1 MNKHINA
8 IPLFSTALEYFDRK
22 TGGAWR
28 LRSCLTS
35 MAVWAGNGH
44 LYALQSGDPDR
55 ITKSMITMATLRT
68 WMHEVRNDG
77 FVLDLTS
84 SAVAKTLGL
93 DKHVDAHAEASR
105 IARDKCIRSRSATKF
120 VVYYKEAMNQLDE
133 TRRRRLESV
142 EQITE
147 LLASNGF
154 EITPD
159 VADHLRTFYAIID
172 NGLYLSDS
180 ELYDD
185 AAVERQADQLAE
197 CLANVLT
204 SAFEVCEAEY
214 SGAIT
219 EAKIAK
225 LTGFRYGIRMG
236 MEQVGINLSQLAKRK
251 QALDALIDA
260 QAATLDAEI
269 QTLDEQIAAAQAQV
283 APNAAKPHVTTVKSA
298 TNLTRAQE
306 AAHAAEA
313 IRLANEAAAYARAE
327 AKVAEFE
334 ASEAKKRKAA
344 MAKANRERKAQAA
357 ASVKSFDALPT
368 LMVS

>member
-8 IPLFSTALEYFDRK
+8 IPLFSTAIEYFDRK

-55 ITKSMITMATLRT
+55 IAKSMITMATLRT

-77 FVLDLTS
+77 FALDFTS
-84 SAVAKTLGL
+84 AAVAKTLGL

-120 VVYYKEAMNQLDE
+120 VIYYKEAMQQLDE

-147 LLASNGF
+147 LLASSYF
-154 EITPD
+154 QLTED
-159 VADHLRTFYAIID
+159 VADHLRTFYTITTDGIM
-172 NGLYLSDS
+172 GVVCDS

-204 SAFEVCEAEY
+204 SASEVCEAEY

-225 LTGFRYGIRMG
+225 LTGFRNGIRMG
-236 MEQVGINLSQLAKRK
+236 MEQVGINLDQLAKRK
-251 QALDALIDA
+251 HALDALIDA
-260 QAATLDAEI
+260 QTATLDAEVK
-269 QTLDEQIAAAQAQV
+269 TLDEQIAAAQAQV
-283 APNAAKPHVTTVKSA
+283 APDAASPKVTTVKG
-298 TNLTRAQE
+298 
-306 AAHAAEA
+306 AAHLAKEQALLDAQNAAEQT
-313 IRLANEAAAYARAE
+313 RLAR
-327 AKVAEFE
+327 VAEFE
-334 ASEAKKRKAA
+334 AAEAKKRKAA
-344 MAKANRERKAQAA
+344 MAKTNRERKAQAA
-357 ASVKSFDALPT
+357 ASVKDFSQLDA

>member
-1 MNKHINA
+1 MNKHVNA

-55 ITKSMITMATLRT
+55 IAKSMITMATLRT

-77 FVLDLTS
+77 FALDFTS
-84 SAVAKTLGL
+84 TAVAKTLGL
-93 DKHVDAHAEASR
+93 DRHVDAHVEASR

-120 VVYYKEAMNQLDE
+120 VQYYKEAMSQLDE

-147 LLASNGF
+147 LLASSYF
-154 EITPD
+154 QLTED
-159 VADHLRTFYAIID
+159 VADHLRTFYTITTDGIM
-172 NGLYLSDS
+172 GVVCDS

-204 SAFEVCEAEY
+204 SASEVCEAEY

-225 LTGFRYGIRMG
+225 LTGFRNGIRMG

-260 QAATLDAEI
+260 QAATLDAEVK
-269 QTLDEQIAAAQAQV
+269 TLDEQIAAAQAQV
-283 APNAAKPHVTTVKSA
+283 APDAASPKVTTVKGA
-298 TNLTRAQE
+298 THLAKEQALLDAQN
-306 AAHAAEA
+306 AAEQT
-313 IRLANEAAAYARAE
+313 RL

-334 ASEAKKRKAA
+334 AAEAKKRKAA

>member
-8 IPLFSTALEYFDRK
+8 IPLFSTAIEYFDRK

-35 MAVWAGNGH
+35 MAVWAGNSH

-55 ITKSMITMATLRT
+55 IAKSMITMATLRT

-77 FVLDLTS
+77 FALDFTS
-84 SAVAKTLGL
+84 TAVAKTLGL
-93 DKHVDAHAEASR
+93 EKHIDAHAEASR

-120 VVYYKEAMNQLDE
+120 VQYYKEAMSQLDE

-147 LLASNGF
+147 LIASSGF

-159 VADHLRTFYAIID
+159 VADHLRTFYTITTDGIM
-172 NGLYLSDS
+172 GVVCDS

-204 SAFEVCEAEY
+204 SASEVCEAEY

-225 LTGFRYGIRMG
+225 LTGFRNGIRMG

-260 QAATLDAEI
+260 QAATLDAEV

-283 APNAAKPHVTTVKSA
+283 APDAASPKVTTVKG
-298 TNLTRAQE
+298 
-306 AAHAAEA
+306 AAHLAKEQALLDAQNAAEQT
-313 IRLANEAAAYARAE
+313 RL

-334 ASEAKKRKAA
+334 AAEAKKRKAA
-344 MAKANRERKAQAA
+344 MAKANREAKARAA
-357 ASVKSFDALPT
+357 ATSVKDFSQLDT

>member
-1 MNKHINA
+1 MNKHVNA

-44 LYALQSGDPDR
+44 LYALQSGDPDS
-55 ITKSMITMATLRT
+55 IAKSMIQLATLRT
-68 WMHEVRNDG
+68 WMHSVREDG
-77 FVLDLTS
+77 FVLDFTS
-84 SAVAKTLGL
+84 TAVAKTLGL

-120 VVYYKEAMNQLDE
+120 VQYYKEAMNQLDE

-147 LLASNGF
+147 LLASSYF
-154 EITPD
+154 QLTED
-159 VADHLRTFYAIID
+159 VADHLRTFYTITTDGIM
-172 NGLYLSDS
+172 GVVCDS

-204 SAFEVCEAEY
+204 SASEVCEAEY

-225 LTGFRYGIRMG
+225 LTGFRNGIRMG

-260 QAATLDAEI
+260 QAATLDAEVK
-269 QTLDEQIAAAQAQV
+269 TLDEQIAAAQAQV
-283 APNAAKPHVTTVKSA
+283 APDAASPKVTTVKGA
-298 TNLTRAQE
+298 THLAKEQALLDAQN
-306 AAHAAEA
+306 AAEQA
-313 IRLANEAAAYARAE
+313 RL

-334 ASEAKKRKAA
+334 AAEAKKRKAA
-344 MAKANRERKAQAA
+344 MAKANREAKARAA
-357 ASVKSFDALPT
+357 ATSVKDFSQLDT

>member
-8 IPLFSTALEYFDRK
+8 VPLFSTALEYFDRK

-35 MAVWAGNGH
+35 MAVWAGNSH

-55 ITKSMITMATLRT
+55 IAKSMITMATLRT

-77 FVLDLTS
+77 FALDFTS
-84 SAVAKTLGL
+84 AAVAKTLGL
-93 DKHVDAHAEASR
+93 DKHVDAHVEASR

-120 VVYYKEAMNQLDE
+120 VIYYKEAMQQLDE

-147 LLASNGF
+147 LLASSGF

-180 ELYDD
+180 ELCDD
-185 AAVERQADQLAE
+185 ATVERQADQLAE

-204 SAFEVCEAEY
+204 SASEVCEAEY

-225 LTGFRYGIRMG
+225 LTGFRNGIRMG

-260 QAATLDAEI
+260 QAATLDAEVK
-269 QTLDEQIAAAQAQV
+269 TLDEQIAAAQAQV
-283 APNAAKPHVTTVKSA
+283 APDTASPKVTTVKGA
-298 TNLTRAQE
+298 THLAKEQALLDAQN
-306 AAHAAEA
+306 AAEQT
-313 IRLANEAAAYARAE
+313 RL

-334 ASEAKKRKAA
+334 AAEAKKRKAA
-344 MAKANRERKAQAA
+344 MAKANREAKTRAA
-357 ASVKSFDALPT
+357 ATSVKDFSQLDT

>member
-1 MNKHINA
+1 MNKHVNA

-55 ITKSMITMATLRT
+55 IAKSMITMATLCT

-77 FVLDLTS
+77 FALDFTS
-84 SAVAKTLGL
+84 AAVAKTLGL
-93 DKHVDAHAEASR
+93 DRHVDAHAEASR

-120 VVYYKEAMNQLDE
+120 VQYYKEAMSQLDE

-180 ELYDD
+180 ELYND

-204 SAFEVCEAEY
+204 SASEVCEAEY

-225 LTGFRYGIRMG
+225 LTGFRNGIRMG
-236 MEQVGINLSQLAKRK
+236 MEQVGINLGQLAKRK

-260 QAATLDAEI
+260 QAATLDAEV

-283 APNAAKPHVTTVKSA
+283 APDAASPKVTTVKG
-298 TNLTRAQE
+298 
-306 AAHAAEA
+306 AAHLAKEQALLDAQNAAEQT
-313 IRLANEAAAYARAE
+313 RL

-334 ASEAKKRKAA
+334 AAEAKKRKAA

>member
-8 IPLFSTALEYFDRK
+8 IPLFSTAIEYFDRK

-55 ITKSMITMATLRT
+55 IAKSMITMATLRT

-77 FVLDLTS
+77 FALDFTS
-84 SAVAKTLGL
+84 AAVAKTLGL
-93 DKHVDAHAEASR
+93 EKHVDAHAEASR

-120 VVYYKEAMNQLDE
+120 VQYYKEAMSQLDE

-147 LLASNGF
+147 LLSSSDF
-154 EITPD
+154 HLTED
-159 VADHLRTFYAIID
+159 VADHLHTFYYATGIQSQH
-172 NGLYLSDS
+172 LSVNDRD
-180 ELYDD
+180 LYDD

-204 SAFEVCEAEY
+204 SASEVCEAEY

-225 LTGFRYGIRMG
+225 LTGFRNGIRMG
-236 MEQVGINLSQLAKRK
+236 MEQVGINLDQLAKRK
-251 QALDALIDA
+251 HALDALIDA
-260 QAATLDAEI
+260 QAATLDAEVK
-269 QTLDEQIAAAQAQV
+269 TLDEQIAAAQAQV
-283 APNAAKPHVTTVKSA
+283 APDAASPKVTTVKG
-298 TNLTRAQE
+298 
-306 AAHAAEA
+306 AAHLAKEQALLDAQNAAEQA
-313 IRLANEAAAYARAE
+313 RL

-334 ASEAKKRKAA
+334 AAEAKKRKAA
-344 MAKANRERKAQAA
+344 MAKANREAKARAA
-357 ASVKSFDALPT
+357 ATSVKDFSQLDT

>member
-35 MAVWAGNGH
+35 MAVWAGNSH
-44 LYALQSGDPDR
+44 LYALQSGDPDH
-55 ITKSMITMATLRT
+55 IAKSMITMATLRT

-77 FVLDLTS
+77 FALDFTS
-84 SAVAKTLGL
+84 TAVAKTLGL
-93 DKHVDAHAEASR
+93 DKHIDAHAEASR

-120 VVYYKEAMNQLDE
+120 VQYYKEAMNQLDE

-185 AAVERQADQLAE
+185 AAAERQADQLAE

-204 SAFEVCEAEY
+204 SASEVCEAEY

-225 LTGFRYGIRMG
+225 LTGFRNGIRMG

-260 QAATLDAEI
+260 QAATLDAEVK
-269 QTLDEQIAAAQAQV
+269 TLDEQIAAAQAQV
-283 APNAAKPHVTTVKSA
+283 APDAASPKVTTIKGATHLAKEQALLDAQNAAEQT
-298 TNLTRAQE
+298 
-306 AAHAAEA
+306 
-313 IRLANEAAAYARAE
+313 RLA
-327 AKVAEFE
+327 KLAEFE
-334 ASEAKKRKAA
+334 AAEAKKRKAA
-344 MAKANRERKAQAA
+344 MAKANREAKARAA
-357 ASVKSFDALPT
+357 ATSVKDFSQLDA

>member
-35 MAVWAGNGH
+35 MTVWAGNGH

-55 ITKSMITMATLRT
+55 IAKSMITMATLRT

-77 FVLDLTS
+77 FALDFTS

-120 VVYYKEAMNQLDE
+120 VLYYKEAMQQLDE
-133 TRRRRLESV
+133 TRRRREESV

-147 LLASNGF
+147 LLASSGF

-159 VADHLRTFYAIID
+159 VADHLLTFYAIID
-172 NGLYLSDS
+172 NDLYLSDS

-204 SAFEVCEAEY
+204 SASEVCEAEY

-225 LTGFRYGIRMG
+225 LTGFRNGIRMG

-260 QAATLDAEI
+260 QAATLDAEVK
-269 QTLDEQIAAAQAQV
+269 TLDEQIAAAQAQV
-283 APNAAKPHVTTVKSA
+283 APDAASPKVTTVKG
-298 TNLTRAQE
+298 
-306 AAHAAEA
+306 AAHLAKEQALLDAQNAAEQA
-313 IRLANEAAAYARAE
+313 RL

-334 ASEAKKRKAA
+334 AAEDKKRKAA

>member
-1 MNKHINA
+1 MNKHVNA

-35 MAVWAGNGH
+35 MAVWAGNSH

-55 ITKSMITMATLRT
+55 IAKSMITMATLRT

-77 FVLDLTS
+77 FILDLTS
-84 SAVAKTLGL
+84 TAVAKTLGL

-120 VVYYKEAMNQLDE
+120 VQYYKEAMNQLDE

-204 SAFEVCEAEY
+204 SASEVCEAEY

-225 LTGFRYGIRMG
+225 LTGFRNGIRMG
-236 MEQVGINLSQLAKRK
+236 MEQVGINLNQLAKRK

-260 QAATLDAEI
+260 QAATLDAEVK
-269 QTLDEQIAAAQAQV
+269 TLDEQIAAAQAQV
-283 APNAAKPHVTTVKSA
+283 APDAASPKVTTVKGA
-298 TNLTRAQE
+298 THLAKEQALLDAQN
-306 AAHAAEA
+306 AAEQT
-313 IRLANEAAAYARAE
+313 RL

-334 ASEAKKRKAA
+334 AAEAKKRKAA

>member
-1 MNKHINA
+1 MNKHVNA

-44 LYALQSGDPDR
+44 LYALQSGDPDS
-55 ITKSMITMATLRT
+55 IAKSMIQLATLRT
-68 WMHEVRNDG
+68 WMHSVREDG
-77 FVLDLTS
+77 FVLDFTS
-84 SAVAKTLGL
+84 TAVAKTLGL
-93 DKHVDAHAEASR
+93 DKHVDAHVEASR

-120 VVYYKEAMNQLDE
+120 VQYYKNAMNQLDE
-133 TRRRRLESV
+133 TRRRREESV

-147 LLASNGF
+147 LLATSWF
-154 EITPD
+154 SLTAD
-159 VADHLRTFYAIID
+159 VADYFGTMCGLPVDHFDGLAHISDAI
-172 NGLYLSDS
+172 
-180 ELYDD
+180 LYDD

-204 SAFEVCEAEY
+204 SASEVCEAEY

-225 LTGFRYGIRMG
+225 LTGFRNGIRMG
-236 MEQVGINLSQLAKRK
+236 MEQVGINLNQLAKRK
-251 QALDALIDA
+251 HALDALIDA
-260 QAATLDAEI
+260 QAATLDAEV

-283 APNAAKPHVTTVKSA
+283 APDAASPKVTTVKG
-298 TNLTRAQE
+298 
-306 AAHAAEA
+306 AAHLAKEQALLDAQNAAEQT
-313 IRLANEAAAYARAE
+313 RL

-334 ASEAKKRKAA
+334 AAEAKKRKAA

>member
-1 MNKHINA
+1 MNKHVNA

-35 MAVWAGNGH
+35 MAVWTGNGH
-44 LYALQSGDPDR
+44 LYALQSGDPDS
-55 ITKSMITMATLRT
+55 IAKSMIQLATLRT
-68 WMHEVRNDG
+68 WMHSVREDG
-77 FVLDLTS
+77 FVLDFTS
-84 SAVAKTLGL
+84 TAVAKTLGL

-120 VVYYKEAMNQLDE
+120 VQYYKEAMNQLDE

-204 SAFEVCEAEY
+204 SASEVCEAEY

-219 EAKIAK
+219 ETKIAK
-225 LTGFRYGIRMG
+225 LTGFRNGIRMG

-260 QAATLDAEI
+260 QAATLDAEVK
-269 QTLDEQIAAAQAQV
+269 TLDEQIAAAQAQV
-283 APNAAKPHVTTVKSA
+283 APDAASPKVTTVKGA
-298 TNLTRAQE
+298 THLAKEQALLDAQN
-306 AAHAAEA
+306 AAEQT
-313 IRLANEAAAYARAE
+313 RL

-334 ASEAKKRKAA
+334 AAEAKKRKAA

>member
-8 IPLFSTALEYFDRK
+8 VPLFSTALEYFDRK

-35 MAVWAGNGH
+35 MAVWAGNSH

-55 ITKSMITMATLRT
+55 IAKSMITMATLRT

-77 FVLDLTS
+77 FALDFTS
-84 SAVAKTLGL
+84 TAVAKTLGL
-93 DKHVDAHAEASR
+93 DRHVDAHVEASR

-120 VVYYKEAMNQLDE
+120 VIYYKEAMQQLDE

-147 LLASNGF
+147 LLASSGF

-204 SAFEVCEAEY
+204 SASEVCEAEY

-225 LTGFRYGIRMG
+225 LTGFRNGIRMG

-260 QAATLDAEI
+260 QAATLDAEVK
-269 QTLDEQIAAAQAQV
+269 TLDEQIAAAQAQV
-283 APNAAKPHVTTVKSA
+283 APDAASPKVTTVKGA
-298 TNLTRAQE
+298 THLAKEQALLDAQN
-306 AAHAAEA
+306 AAEQT
-313 IRLANEAAAYARAE
+313 RL

-334 ASEAKKRKAA
+334 AAEAKKRKAA
-344 MAKANRERKAQAA
+344 MAKANREAKARAA
-357 ASVKSFDALPT
+357 ATSVKDFSQLDT

>member
-1 MNKHINA
+1 MNKHVNA

-44 LYALQSGDPDR
+44 LYALQSGDPDS
-55 ITKSMITMATLRT
+55 IAKSMIQLATLRT
-68 WMHEVRNDG
+68 WMHSVREDG
-77 FVLDLTS
+77 FVLDFTS
-84 SAVAKTLGL
+84 TAVAKTLGL
-93 DKHVDAHAEASR
+93 DKHVDAHVEASR

-120 VVYYKEAMNQLDE
+120 VQYYKEAMNQLDE

-147 LLASNGF
+147 LLASSYF
-154 EITPD
+154 QLTED
-159 VADHLRTFYAIID
+159 VADHLRTFYTITTDGIM
-172 NGLYLSDS
+172 GVVCDS

-204 SAFEVCEAEY
+204 SASEVCEAEY

-225 LTGFRYGIRMG
+225 LTGFRNGIRMG

-260 QAATLDAEI
+260 QAATLDAEVK
-269 QTLDEQIAAAQAQV
+269 TLDEQIAAAQAQV
-283 APNAAKPHVTTVKSA
+283 APDAASPKVTTVKGA
-298 TNLTRAQE
+298 THLAKEQALLDAQN
-306 AAHAAEA
+306 AAEQT
-313 IRLANEAAAYARAE
+313 RL

-334 ASEAKKRKAA
+334 AAEAKKRKAA

>member
-1 MNKHINA
+1 MNKHVNA

-55 ITKSMITMATLRT
+55 IAKSMITMATLRT
-68 WMHEVRNDG
+68 WMHSVREDG
-77 FVLDLTS
+77 FALDFTS
-84 SAVAKTLGL
+84 AAVAKTLGL
-93 DKHVDAHAEASR
+93 EKHVDAHAEASR
-105 IARDKCIRSRSATKF
+105 IARDKCIRSRSAAKF
-120 VVYYKEAMNQLDE
+120 IVYYKEAMNQLDE

-147 LLASNGF
+147 LLASSGF
-154 EITPD
+154 QLTED
-159 VADHLRTFYAIID
+159 VADHLRTFYAVTD
-172 NGLYLSDS
+172 YDTLYLADAD
-180 ELYDD
+180 LYDD

-204 SAFEVCEAEY
+204 SASEVCEAEY

-225 LTGFRYGIRMG
+225 LTGFRNGIRMG

-269 QTLDEQIAAAQAQV
+269 QTLDEQIAAAQQQV
-283 APNAAKPHVTTVKSA
+283 APDATSPKVTTVKGA
-298 TNLTRAQE
+298 THLAKEQALLDTQN
-306 AAHAAEA
+306 AAEQT
-313 IRLANEAAAYARAE
+313 RL

-334 ASEAKKRKAA
+334 AAEAKKRKAA

>member
-35 MAVWAGNGH
+35 MAVWTGNSH

-55 ITKSMITMATLRT
+55 ISKSMIQLATLRT
-68 WMHEVRNDG
+68 WMRNVREDG
-77 FVLDLTS
+77 FALDFTS

-93 DKHVDAHAEASR
+93 DKHVDAHTKASR

-133 TRRRRLESV
+133 TRRRREESV

-147 LLASNGF
+147 LLASSGF

-159 VADHLRTFYAIID
+159 VADHLPTFYAITD
-172 NGLYLSDS
+172 NGIYLSDS

-185 AAVERQADQLAE
+185 ATVERQADQLAE

-204 SAFEVCEAEY
+204 SASEVCEAEY

-219 EAKIAK
+219 ESKIAK
-225 LTGFRYGIRMG
+225 LTGFRKGIRMG

-283 APNAAKPHVTTVKSA
+283 APAAASPKVTTVKGA
-298 TNLTRAQE
+298 VHLAKEQALLDAQN
-306 AAHAAEA
+306 AAEQA
-313 IRLANEAAAYARAE
+313 RL

-334 ASEAKKRKAA
+334 AAEAKKRKAA
-344 MAKANRERKAQAA
+344 MAKANRERKAQEAQQPPA
-357 ASVKSFDALPT
+357 
-368 LMVS
+368 

>member
-1 MNKHINA
+1 MNKHVNA

-44 LYALQSGDPDR
+44 LYALQSGDPDS
-55 ITKSMITMATLRT
+55 IAKSMIQLATLRT

-77 FVLDLTS
+77 FALDFTS

-147 LLASNGF
+147 LLASSYF
-154 EITPD
+154 QLTED
-159 VADHLRTFYAIID
+159 VADHLRTFYTITTDGIM
-172 NGLYLSDS
+172 GVVCDS

-204 SAFEVCEAEY
+204 SASEVCEAEY

-225 LTGFRYGIRMG
+225 LTGFRNGIRMG

-260 QAATLDAEI
+260 QAATLDAEVK
-269 QTLDEQIAAAQAQV
+269 TLDEQIAAAQAQV
-283 APNAAKPHVTTVKSA
+283 APDAASPKVTTVKG
-298 TNLTRAQE
+298 
-306 AAHAAEA
+306 AAHLAKEQALLDAQNAAEQT
-313 IRLANEAAAYARAE
+313 RL

-334 ASEAKKRKAA
+334 AAEAKKRKAA

>member
-8 IPLFSTALEYFDRK
+8 IPLFSTALEHFDRK

-28 LRSCLTS
+28 LRSCLTN

-55 ITKSMITMATLRT
+55 ISKSMIIMATLRT
-68 WMHEVRNDG
+68 WMHEVRKDG
-77 FVLDLTS
+77 FALDFTS

-93 DKHVDAHAEASR
+93 DKHVDSHVEATR

-120 VVYYKEAMNQLDE
+120 VEYYKEALSQLDE

-147 LLASNGF
+147 LLASNSF
-154 EITPD
+154 ELTPD
-159 VADHLRTFYAIID
+159 VADHLRTFSAISD
-172 NGLYLSDS
+172 NDLYLSDS

-185 AAVERQADQLAE
+185 ASVERQGDQLAE

-204 SAFEVCEAEY
+204 SAAEICDAEY

-225 LTGFRYGIRMG
+225 LSGFKDGIRMG
-236 MEQVGINLSQLAKRK
+236 MEHVGIDLKQLASRK
-251 QALDALIDA
+251 AKLDALIDA
-260 QAATLDAEI
+260 QAAKLDA
-269 QTLDEQIAAAQAQV
+269 QVATLDEQIAAAQAQV
-283 APNAAKPHVTTVKSA
+283 APVTSKSHVTIVKGATHLAKEQALLEAQNAAEQA
-298 TNLTRAQE
+298 
-306 AAHAAEA
+306 
-313 IRLANEAAAYARAE
+313 RLAKIAAFKAE
-327 AKVAEFE
+327 QAKA
-334 ASEAKKRKAA
+334 RKAA
-344 MAKANRERKAQAA
+344 MAKANRERKAHEALA
-357 ASVKSFDALPT
+357 VKSFDAIPS

>member
-1 MNKHINA
+1 
-8 IPLFSTALEYFDRK
+8 LEYFDRK

-35 MAVWAGNGH
+35 MAVWAGNSH

-55 ITKSMITMATLRT
+55 ISKSMITMATLRT
-68 WMHEVRNDG
+68 WMHEVRTDG
-77 FVLDLTS
+77 FVLDFTS
-84 SAVAKTLGL
+84 SAVAKTLGI

-120 VVYYKEAMNQLDE
+120 VQYYKDAMNQLDE
-133 TRRRRLESV
+133 TRRRREESV

-147 LLASNGF
+147 LLASSGF
-154 EITPD
+154 ELTDD
-159 VADHLRTFYAIID
+159 VADHMVTLCNLAPQMHTGYFHDAPEHTCNR
-172 NGLYLSDS
+172 YLADS

-204 SAFEVCEAEY
+204 SASEVCEAEY
-214 SGAIT
+214 AGAIT

-225 LTGFRYGIRMG
+225 LTGFRNGIRMG
-236 MEQVGINLSQLAKRK
+236 MEQVGIDLSQLTKRK

-260 QAATLDAEI
+260 QAATLDAEVK
-269 QTLDEQIAAAQAQV
+269 TLDEQIAAAQAQV
-283 APNAAKPHVTTVKSA
+283 APDTASPKVTTVKGA
-298 TNLTRAQE
+298 THLAKEQALLNAQN
-306 AAHAAEA
+306 AAEQT
-313 IRLANEAAAYARAE
+313 RL

-334 ASEAKKRKAA
+334 ATEAKKRKAA
-344 MAKANRERKAQAA
+344 MAKANRESKAQAA
-357 ASVKSFDALPT
+357 ATSVKDFSQLDT